1 MSKPHTDRNILV
13 AFILNLAFSVYEFIG
28 GSLTGSVAITSDAIH
43 DIGDALSIGLSYIL
57 ECKSRKGSDSKYTYG
72 YIRYSLLGGLVTTAI
87 LIAGS
92 LLVLIGAVS
101 RIIHPAAINYNGM
114 IILAAIG
121 VVVNFLA
128 AYFTR
133 DGDSLNQKSVNLHML
148 EDVLGW
154 AVVLIGAIIMRFTD
168 ISIID
173 PILSIFVAIFILK
186 ESLKNAISILNVL
199 LEKTPPSVNLDE
211 LEQQL
216 LGLKHVQG
224 IHHLHVWSMD
234 GYRNCATLHII
245 SDRSPRD
252 VAKVKSQA
260 REILA
265 AHQIAHSTI
274 EIETPSE
281 HCHEQNCTWLESTPV
296 SSHTHHHHH

>member
-101 RIIHPAAINYNGM
+101 RIIHPATINYNGM

-186 ESLKNAISILNVL
+186 ESLKNASSILNVL

-216 LGLKHVQG
+216 LSLKHVQG

-245 SDRSPRD
+245 SDRNPRD

-281 HCHEQNCTWLESTPV
+281 HCHEQNCTWLESAPV